1 MLAAQ
6 GYDVWVGNNRG
17 NRLSRE
23 EGDDCP
29 KYWSYNFDH
38 LVEYDQP
45 TVISNVLFETK
56 KEKVIYIGH
65 SQGST
70 QFLLGMGAH
79 SHLQDKIAL
88 FIGLG
93 TVVSLENTRSHL
105 VLKAL
110 SKLYLLEL
118 YKLIGF
124 NKILVI
130 PKVLSR
136 AVGVLLYNSSF
147 HSGIMMG
154 FIRLLCGFS
163 LKNKIP
169 ADLFGVIIT
178 HEPGGSSV
186 NNALH
191 WVQCYRQGG
200 TMRKFNYGKRKN
212 NQLYGVDHP
221 PAYCLN
227 HLRTLP
233 FNTYIFKGQ
242 KDAVM
247 NDKDFRTLV
256 SQFHEDRIFTYE
268 LPDYNHLDYVWS
280 ETAHHD
286 LYGHISE
293 IVEKGV

>member
-1 MLAAQ
+1 M
-6 GYDVWVGNNRG
+6 GNNRG

-56 KEKVIYIGH
+56 KEKIIYIGH

-88 FIGLG
+88 FVGLG

-136 AVGVLLYNSSF
+136 AVGVLLYNSAF

-169 ADLFGVIIT
+169 TDL
-178 HEPGGSSV
+178 
-186 NNALH
+186 L
-191 WVQCYRQGG
+191 
-200 TMRKFNYGKRKN
+200 
-212 NQLYGVDHP
+212 DHF
-221 PAYCLN
+221 C
-227 HLRTLP
+227 
-233 FNTYIFKGQ
+233 F
-242 KDAVM
+242 
-247 NDKDFRTLV
+247 
-256 SQFHEDRIFTYE
+256 
-268 LPDYNHLDYVWS
+268 
-280 ETAHHD
+280 
-286 LYGHISE
+286 
-293 IVEKGV
+293 